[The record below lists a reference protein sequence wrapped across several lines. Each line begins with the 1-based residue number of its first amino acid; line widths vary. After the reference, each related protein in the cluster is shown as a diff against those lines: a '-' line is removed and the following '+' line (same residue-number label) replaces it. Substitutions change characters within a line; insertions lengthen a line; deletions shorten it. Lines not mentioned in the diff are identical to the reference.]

1 MSRFGEEERSSRRQ
15 MMATLGGMVSGA
27 FLLFLLFF
35 IIFAQS
41 LKAGP
46 DSVPEADGIVVF
58 TGTSPVRIET
68 GLELLG
74 GGKGKRL
81 LISGV

>member
-1 MSRFGEEERSSRRQ
+1 MTRFGEEERRSRQQ
-15 MMATLGGMVSGA
+15 MMATLGGMGGGA

-46 DSVPEADGIVVF
+46 DSVPEADALWCL
-58 TGTSPVRIET
+58 PAPARCA
-68 GLELLG
+68 L
-74 GGKGKRL
+74 RPD
-81 LISGV
+81 